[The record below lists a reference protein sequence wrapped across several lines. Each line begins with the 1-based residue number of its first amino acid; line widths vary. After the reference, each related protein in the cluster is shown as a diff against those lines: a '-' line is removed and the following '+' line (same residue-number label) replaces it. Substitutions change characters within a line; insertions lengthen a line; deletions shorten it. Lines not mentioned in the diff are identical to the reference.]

1 MGPLGGTRSM
11 ELGVNFKMKITK
23 EQLKQIIKEELEAV
37 LSEQKLGVGDR
48 FQDKLFRTVF
58 PRVSKARQ
66 FGAAYTK
73 RRAEEEAAEEKAL
86 AAQEAEEEAA
96 NKRAKDAAAY
106 KKRAG
111 LGQAAAEE
119 ISKSRKNLSDAG
131 FGGERNP
138 DKLVTLIH
146 RRVKPSYRDNMSDSA
161 RADYTALFLRD
172 AEAHLALLRQMDP
185 EFYDAGYNV
194 FSSLEEEIQHTQDF
208 IKALK
213 DYGKGAEEA
222 AARPSF
228 QQFDSAGTRASFDP
242 KTQVRRGNQ
251 ILRKS
256 DFTRTSRFD

>member
-1 MGPLGGTRSM
+1 
-11 ELGVNFKMKITK
+11 MKVTK
-23 EQLKQIIKEELEAV
+23 AQLQQIIKEELEAV

-58 PRVSKARQ
+58 PRAGKARQ
-66 FGAAYTK
+66 RGAAYTK

-86 AAQEAEEEAA
+86 AAQDAEEEAA
-96 NKRAKDAAAY
+96 NKRSKDAAAY
-106 KKRAG
+106 KKRAD

-131 FGGERNP
+131 FGSEEHP
-138 DKLVTLIH
+138 DKLNTLIH
-146 RRVKPSYRDNMSDSA
+146 RKVNIGGREPPSG
-161 RADYTALFLRD
+161 RADYTALFLRK
-172 AEAHLALLRQMDP
+172 AEAHLALLKQMDP

-194 FSSLEEEIQHTQDF
+194 FRSLEEEIQHTQDF

-228 QQFDSAGTRASFDP
+228 QQFDSAGTGASFDP

-256 DFTRTSRFD
+256 SFTRTSRFD